1 MAFTAKIMHLHT
13 QPYDIGLLLQYE
25 QLYLRLSVSVLR
37 KDVFAGLV
45 WPPRDMDAENT
56 FQMYFDAGKEN

>member
-1 MAFTAKIMHLHT
+1 MHLHT
-13 QPYDIGLLLQYE
+13 QLYNIGLLLQYE
-25 QLYLRLSVSVLR
+25 QLNLRLSVSVLR

-45 WPPRDMDAENT
+45 WPLRDMDAENT